1 VTSSGKGGEGRRSGG
16 GACRSGREAGRA
28 GSGKWTARPPEEE
41 ARRRGGD
48 TRMGR
53 EGRLAKRAR
62 RRGETE
68 VERGGRRVGPTVV
81 CWLGVGD
88 IGKDG
93 CGKTDAVLRNLDDQA
108 EYSILGYANGVRRVL
123 PTLYLIALYI
133 FFPSLIISQPLSPFL
148 FLYHTLL
155 FLVKSRWR
163 RGIDDLLR
171 AGAIRRGGLP
181 GLGM

>member
-1 VTSSGKGGEGRRSGG
+1 VDRATAGRGGPPAGRRHEDGEGGAVGEESEAARGNRGGKRGG
-16 GACRSGREAGRA
+16 GGWIR
-28 GSGKWTARPPEEE
+28 K
-41 ARRRGGD
+41 
-48 TRMGR
+48 
-53 EGRLAKRAR
+53 
-62 RRGETE
+62 
-68 VERGGRRVGPTVV
+68 RGGRRVGPTVV

-88 IGKDG
+88 IEKDG
-93 CGKTDAVLRNLDDQA
+93 CGKTDVVLRNLDDQA
-108 EYSILGYANGVRRVL
+108 EYFVLGYANGVRRVL

-155 FLVKSRWR
+155 FLLKSRWR